1 MHVDFPLPP
10 HHRPALTPKQHNMLV
25 LVLGALS
32 AVGPFSVDMYL
43 PGFPAIASDFKTD
56 AAHVTL
62 SLTSYFVG
70 ISLGQLAYGPIMDRY
85 GRRRPLLL
93 GLLIYIVAAVGCA
106 FSPSVE
112 ILVGLRFFLALGG
125 CVGMTGS
132 RAVVRDLFSGSE
144 IARMLSMLMMVFGV
158 APIIAPTIGGFVVTG
173 LGWRYIFV
181 VLASIAALVFIAV
194 RRFLPESKGPDK
206 SVSLR
211 PKSVVLE
218 YTSVFKN
225 EDFLIYT
232 FASAAA
238 FGGFFS
244 YISDSPFVYM
254 RLLGF
259 SETQFG
265 WIYGANALGF
275 IGASQFNRVLLKRH
289 GSTKVLNA
297 AVVAKLFLALLLLL
311 GTASGLVGRWGV
323 VGFVFCY
330 LFCIGFVGPNAMA
343 LTLQPFTRN
352 AGIAAALMGSLQM
365 IAGASASAL
374 VSCFHN
380 GTALPMVSMMF
391 GCTVLSLIVLVLG
404 PMLKK
409 HGRCTAGRQPG

>member
-1 MHVDFPLPP
+1 MDSSFASCN
-10 HHRPALTPKQHNMLV
+10 RPKLTAKQHRMLI

-32 AVGPFSVDMYL
+32 AIGPFSVDMYL

-56 AAHVTL
+56 IAHVTL
-62 SLTSYFVG
+62 SLTSYFIG

-85 GRRRPLLL
+85 GRRKPLLL
-93 GLLIYIVAAVGCA
+93 GILIYIVAAAGCA

-112 ILVGLRFFLALGG
+112 VLIGLRFFLALGG

-158 APIIAPTIGGFVVTG
+158 APIIAPTIGGLVVAG

-194 RRFLPESKGPDK
+194 RRFLPESKGPDP

-211 PKSVVLE
+211 PKSVALE
-218 YTSVFKN
+218 YVAVFKDR
-225 EDFLIYT
+225 DFLIYT

-254 RLLGF
+254 KLLGF

-275 IGASQFNRVLLKRH
+275 IGASQVNRILLKRH
-289 GSTKVLNA
+289 GSVKLLNT
-297 AVVAKLFLALLLLL
+297 AVGAKLCVGLLLSI
-311 GTASGLVGRWGV
+311 GTA
-323 VGFVFCY
+323 VGFVGPIGTITLVFCY
-330 LFCIGFVGPNAMA
+330 LFCLGFVGPNAMA
-343 LTLQPFTRN
+343 LTLQPFSRN

-365 IAGASASAL
+365 MAGASASAL
-374 VSCFHN
+374 VSYLHN
-380 GTALPMVSMMF
+380 GTAQPMVSMMF
-391 GCTVLSLIVLVLG
+391 GCAVLSLVILLAG
-404 PMLKK
+404 
-409 HGRCTAGRQPG
+409 GRRNR